1 MKEGKRAQKC
11 FRLGLICRINC
22 CFDPWLCCLMNVS
35 FYCIVF
41 IMYWR
46 EFIWYVNWYNWMFLH
61 LHDYHLKHA
70 SRIPIILWKNIK
82 HRKCWS
88 NLWFCKKE
96 IFCKRHW
103 SLYTLQ
109 LPLFVSIFEWT
120 TWATLT
126 GHYSQPWVNLRLAV
140 QTLTSSSS
148 SSRSSSKEPKTLF
161 NSSLTVCLILTGDL

>member
-1 MKEGKRAQKC
+1 MQECGELWSLKCPEYTCHYLTDRANSLRENKCPQGSMKERKQAQKI

-109 LPLFVSIFEWT
+109 LPLFVSTFEWT
-120 TWATLT
+120 RGFLKQKHIAMDEGW
-126 GHYSQPWVNLRLAV
+126 P
-140 QTLTSSSS
+140 
-148 SSRSSSKEPKTLF
+148 
-161 NSSLTVCLILTGDL
+161 